1 MLCLISLFYH
11 GIKFCK
17 YRLLLQMASFV
28 NLLLIFREISLPY
41 LKFIH
46 INIEH
51 IYTHTH
57 NLFMSLGVQVYSGVL
72 MHGTA
77 SCSSQ
82 RTTWMSVFSSS
93 IMQFMGFVVR
103 LGIKC
108 LCPLRNLS
116 HPFQSYIY
124 YWYLSREIYFNFL
137 KMPHTHTH
145 IVSLGHICPQL
156 LTSNNLRSLNNDV

>member
-1 MLCLISLFYH
+1 M
-11 GIKFCK
+11 
-17 YRLLLQMASFV
+17 QVQDSFV
-28 NLLLIFREISLPY
+28 NGFFCKFVIDFQGNKSALLKIYSY
-41 LKFIH
+41 KYWT
-46 INIEH
+46 
-51 IYTHTH
+51 YTHTH
-57 NLFMSLGVQVYSGVL
+57 NLFMSLGVRVSSGVL

-82 RTTWMSVFSSS
+82 RTTWKSVFSSS

-116 HPFQSYIY
+116 HQCQSYIY

-137 KMPHTHTH
+137 KMPHTH

-156 LTSNNLRSLNNDV
+156 LTSNNFRSLNNDV